1 MKKVL
6 YVNHGI
12 SKQCGVYDLG
22 LRHFLSIKDIDDCD
36 IKYEEI
42 DSINKYFKI
51 CELEKPEII
60 IFNYMPITCSWLNE
74 TINNYK
80 CVKICVPHLFT
91 NGDIRSFRNN
101 IFDYYIVLDKNS
113 ISDKICFKTNRPLTV
128 FKSVKKDK
136 NKIPTIGSFGF
147 AFTHKF
153 FNVIVKHINDSME
166 NAIINFYMS
175 KPHFNGGRDETQ
187 LVIDSCVKEIT
198 KTNIKL
204 NVVTDF
210 MNELEIIKRL
220 NENDINCLFYNEFN
234 NIGISSSLDYL
245 VSAQKPILISNSNMF
260 RSFASDLPIY
270 PNISI
275 NDIYKNF
282 DDYQERIKKIYDDSI
297 NKIKHETQNILNYIT
312 R

>member
-12 SKQCGVYDLG
+12 SKKCGVYDLG

-42 DSINKYFKI
+42 DSIDKYFKI

-147 AFTHKF
+147 AFTYKF
-153 FNVIVKHINDSME
+153 FNRIVKHVNDCFDE
-166 NAIINFYMS
+166 AIINFYMS
-175 KPHFNGGRDETQ
+175 KPHFNNGRDETQ
-187 LVIDSCVKEIT
+187 LVIDSCVQEIK
-198 KTNIKL
+198 KTNIQL
-204 NVVTDF
+204 NVTTDF
-210 MNELEIIKRL
+210 LNELEIIEKL
-220 NENDINCLFYNEFN
+220 NENDINCLFYHESQ

-245 VSAQKPILISNSNMF
+245 VSAQKPILISDSNMF
-260 RSFASDLPIY
+260 RSFSSDLPIY
-270 PNISI
+270 PNISMREI
-275 NDIYKNF
+275 YQNFDIYHEKA
-282 DDYQERIKKIYDDSI
+282 IKIYEDSI
-297 NKIKHETQNILNYIT
+297 NKIKDETKNILNYVVA
-312 R
+312 